1 MEDRAETAVGE
12 HVEFEYEPTR
22 EDMRQALKARAKASG
37 RARRM
42 RGLAVICVAVL
53 VGTSVV
59 PLAKGEA
66 PDTQSLVIAGVVVVL
81 LFVLQPWLMARQF
94 HKLASRNGACRA
106 GIDDSGVTISNAG
119 GSSRLNWTAAP
130 HYAET
135 ADTFVLLSGD
145 KNVSCLTVLPKRGV
159 QGPGN
164 VDAVRLCWTGTS
176 AGSDRS

>member
-1 MEDRAETAVGE
+1 MEDRAEAAVGE
-12 HVEFEYEPTR
+12 HVELEYQLTR

-42 RGLAVICVAVL
+42 RGFAVVGAAAL
-53 VGTSVV
+53 VGASAV
-59 PLAKGEA
+59 PLTKGEA
-66 PDTQSLVIAGVVVVL
+66 PDTQSWVIAGLLVVS
-81 LFVLQPWLMARQF
+81 LFVLQPWLLARQF
-94 HKLASRNGACRA
+94 HKVASRNGACRSRV
-106 GIDDSGVTISNAG
+106 DDSGVTVSNTG

-159 QGPGN
+159 RTPED
-164 VDAVRLCWTGTS
+164 VDAFRTLLDRHTRRL
-176 AGSDRS
+176 

>member
-1 MEDRAETAVGE
+1 MEDRAETTVGE
-12 HVEFEYEPTR
+12 HVELEYQLTR

-42 RGLAVICVAVL
+42 RGFAL
-53 VGTSVV
+53 VGVAAFVGASAV

-66 PDTQSLVIAGVVVVL
+66 PDTQSLVIAGLVVVV

-94 HKLASRNGACRA
+94 HKLASRNGAYRTRV
-106 GIDDSGVTISNAG
+106 DDSGALVGNTG
-119 GSSRLNWTAAP
+119 GSTQLNWTAAP

-145 KNVSCLTVLPKRGV
+145 ENLSCLTVLPKRGV
-159 QGPGN
+159 QGPGG
-164 VDAVRLCWTGTS
+164 VDAFRTLLDRHIRRL
-176 AGSDRS
+176 